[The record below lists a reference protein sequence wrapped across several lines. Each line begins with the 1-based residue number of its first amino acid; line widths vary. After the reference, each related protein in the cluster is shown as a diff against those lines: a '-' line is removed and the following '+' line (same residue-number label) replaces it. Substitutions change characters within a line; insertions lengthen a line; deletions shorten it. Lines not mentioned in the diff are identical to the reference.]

1 MGAEGRG
8 GQDRKLRPFD
18 RRLLGRVEAAR
29 WTLAVCVTA
38 GLVAALLLLAQMT
51 LLAAVIAGAAEGRLG
66 QRPPDLG
73 RRPADLVHTLGGA
86 PEVSMIGR
94 SSTPPPGAGHSLANA
109 KA

>member
-1 MGAEGRG
+1 MIIMIAANRMNPTAMPLVCRPAREYASLLTADPGQAHRRG
-8 GQDRKLRPFD
+8 EHERP
-18 RRLLGRVEAAR
+18 
-29 WTLAVCVTA
+29 LAT
-38 GLVAALLLLAQMT
+38 M
-51 LLAAVIAGAAEGRLG
+51 RLG